1 MQNQFRL
8 VLRED
13 ISEKVALGLT
23 AERQKSTSHDK
34 IWGQRAPGR
43 GKSNHTASKAGKYMP
58 GMSENQQEGWN
69 EVMSNERLSLYI
81 FSYGEVI
88 RVF

>member
-1 MQNQFRL
+1 
-8 VLRED
+8 
-13 ISEKVALGLT
+13 
-23 AERQKSTSHDK
+23 
-34 IWGQRAPGR
+34 
-43 GKSNHTASKAGKYMP
+43 MP

-69 EVMSNERLSLYI
+69 EVMSNKRLSLYI